1 MKTRVLLAVAG
12 MVALAGCESMVTPR
26 YSVTGDNNMAVKAL
40 SAAGVGVGQFTG
52 PATFD
57 AGCRAMGAIQVADG
71 LTHTQYIRR
80 AFEEEFKI
88 AGIYAASSP
97 KVSFTG
103 NVTRMDFSSTRGLT
117 GGTWNIDLTLTSS
130 NGRSMS
136 ASESYNFESGFIAQ
150 TACKQTAE
158 AFAPAVQ
165 NLLGKFFRSPE
176 FAGMVR

>member
-1 MKTRVLLAVAG
+1 
-12 MVALAGCESMVTPR
+12 
-26 YSVTGDNNMAVKAL
+26 
-40 SAAGVGVGQFTG
+40 
-52 PATFD
+52 
-57 AGCRAMGAIQVADG
+57 MGAIQVADG